1 MANFEIAYE
10 KTLAAEGGYKLHTV
24 KGDKGGMTFAGISR
38 NNWPDWAGWQLIDA
52 GKTTGPRIEASVK
65 AFFKVYF
72 WDKICGD
79 QIGFQGVAD
88 AIYDFAVNAGL
99 STAVK
104 KVQRIVGAV
113 QDGVF
118 GPKTFSKLNAY
129 VADEKSED
137 LFIAEYRLLR
147 VFWYKDI
154 CMTDK
159 MRVDDMVESNL
170 KFLCGW
176 INRIEKAM

>member
-1 MANFEIAYE
+1 MAKFEIAYE
-10 KTLAAEGGYKLHTV
+10 KTLAAGGGYKLHTV
-24 KGDKGGMTFAGISR
+24 KGDRGGMTFAEISR
-38 NNWPDWAGWQLIDA
+38 NAWPDWIGWQLIDA
-52 GKTTGPRIEASVK
+52 GETSGHRIEASVK

-72 WDKICGD
+72 WNKIYGD

-88 AIYDFAVNAGL
+88 AIYDFAVNSGL
-99 STAVK
+99 SPAVK
-104 KVQRIVGAV
+104 RVQHIVGTV

-147 VFWYKDI
+147 VFWFKDI
-154 CMTDK
+154 CLADERRKNDK
-159 MRVDDMVESNL
+159 IESNL
-170 KFLCGW
+170 KFLPGW
-176 INRIEKAM
+176 INRVEKVI